1 MDFTF
6 NIDNDMQFNINQ
18 YDYMNFEINN
28 LPEKEYIEKELTP
41 CTVFFSA
48 DALRADLVSAVFR
61 SEEEEET

>member
-18 YDYMNFEINN
+18 YDYMNFEIKN

-41 CTVFFSA
+41 CTVSFSA
-48 DALRADLVSAVFR
+48 DALRANLVSAVFR